1 VEGGDEVCVARR
13 RGERSGKAE
22 GEEREE
28 LEKKEKKGERERERI
43 SRKKERG
50 RSAVDEALIEKPTR
64 AE

>member
-28 LEKKEKKGERERERI
+28 LEKKEKKKGEGERI

>member
-28 LEKKEKKGERERERI
+28 LEKKEKKKERER
-43 SRKKERG
+43 G
-50 RSAVDEALIEKPTR
+50 SAEKR
-64 AE
+64 REGDQR